1 MFFDEEELKVAED
14 LAWKVLDGWNHTYM
28 PNLKDYAHFYYKG
41 QIIFDP
47 WMNEKSQR
55 LPWPDHE
62 SKESAVNPV
71 EYYGQ
76 NTIENYIVNLFML
89 RPEWAPEITEMI
101 KRHLGD
107 NGRLLKNTTIMSIEV
122 YIAMSDEQAEEENGS
137 ACIEWEIPDSKRIY
151 FDMLELPPE
160 LVTVVA
166 NGWQR
171 EIFFDKKNVK
181 KIFGLLYPEG
191 IKFDYK
197 KALNRIDGK
206 KVRLIGWGD

>member
-1 MFFDEEELKVAED
+1 
-14 LAWKVLDGWNHTYM
+14 
-28 PNLKDYAHFYYKG
+28 
-41 QIIFDP
+41 
-47 WMNEKSQR
+47 
-55 LPWPDHE
+55 
-62 SKESAVNPV
+62 
-71 EYYGQ
+71 
-76 NTIENYIVNLFML
+76 
-89 RPEWAPEITEMI
+89 MI
-101 KRHLGD
+101 KRHLRD
-107 NGRLLKNTTIMSIEV
+107 NGRLLKITSIMSIEV

-171 EIFFDKKNVK
+171 EIFFDKKNAK

-197 KALNRIDGK
+197 KALNRINGE